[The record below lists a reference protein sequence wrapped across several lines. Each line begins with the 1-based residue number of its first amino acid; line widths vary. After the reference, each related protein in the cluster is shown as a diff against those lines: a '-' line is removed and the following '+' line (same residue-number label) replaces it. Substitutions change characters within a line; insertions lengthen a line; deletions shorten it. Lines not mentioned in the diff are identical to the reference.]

1 MISFDVY
8 NPEDVS
14 TGLVKVTEDEIYDR
28 KYFKG
33 LFTEHIKAEIRV
45 RDYMKKVFPFMV
57 SQAFLKHATH
67 DMMFP
72 ENSRFSCVFKNG
84 NETVDSYYNNNP
96 MLNFRTWVNEENGFV
111 AGVRYESESAQWVL
125 VRCGK
130 TETISTRTPAGV
142 YTRKIEPEI
151 KAVKIEDILNTE
163 SMAAII
169 AATEKYFL

>member
-33 LFTEHIKAEIRV
+33 LFTEHINAEIRV
-45 RDYMKKVFPFMV
+45 RNYMKKVFPFMV
-57 SQAFLKHATH
+57 GQAFLKHGTQ

-72 ENSRFSCVFKNG
+72 ENSRFSCVFRNG
-84 NETVDSYYNNNP
+84 DETVDSYYNNNP
-96 MLNFRTWVNEENGFV
+96 MLNFRSWVNDETGFV
-111 AGVRYESESAQWVL
+111 VGVRYESKSSHWVL
-125 VRCGK
+125 VRCGN
-130 TETISTRTPAGV
+130 TEIISNRTPAGI
-142 YTRKIEPEI
+142 RSEKIEPKI
-151 KAVKIEDILNTE
+151 RPVKIEDILNTE

-169 AATEKYFL
+169 AATEKYLL